1 MSGHTSVRGR
11 SMPNPSVTFG
21 ELTRDRME
29 ALLARHHVGRLAFAF
44 QNRVDIEPIHYVYSE
59 GALFGRTTYGTKLT
73 VLMHHPWVAFE
84 VDDVHGPFDW
94 LSVVVKGTVY
104 FLEPGESAQLREA
117 YEHALGVIRAVAPQ
131 AFTPDDPVPER
142 SILFRIHIHE
152 MLGRFAETGM
162 VGETRT

>member
-1 MSGHTSVRGR
+1 MSDHTLVRGR

-21 ELTRDRME
+21 DLTREGME
-29 ALLARHHVGRLAFAF
+29 ALLARHHHGRLAFAF
-44 QNRVDIEPIHYVYSE
+44 ESSVDIEPISYVFSD

-84 VDDVHGPFDW
+84 VDEVHGPFDW
-94 LSVVVKGTVY
+94 QSVVVKGTVY
-104 FLEPGESAQLREA
+104 FLESGESAQLREA
-117 YEHALGVIRAVAPQ
+117 YEHAVGVIRTIMPV

-142 SILFRIHIHE
+142 SILFRLHIHE
-152 MLGRFAETGM
+152 MLGRFAETAR

>member
-1 MSGHTSVRGR
+1 MSGHTLVRGR

-21 ELTRDRME
+21 DLTRDRME

-44 QNRVDIEPIHYVYSE
+44 QNRVDLEPIHYVFSD

-84 VDDVHGPFDW
+84 VDEVHGPFDW
-94 LSVVVKGTVY
+94 QSVVVKGTVY
-104 FLEPGESAQLREA
+104 FFQTGESEQLRGA
-117 YEHALGVIRAVAPQ
+117 YEHAVGVIRTAMPQ

-152 MLGRFAETGM
+152 MEGRFAESRP

>member
-1 MSGHTSVRGR
+1 
-11 SMPNPSVTFG
+11 
-21 ELTRDRME
+21 ME

-44 QNRVDIEPIHYVYSE
+44 QNRVDLEPIHYVFSN

-84 VDDVHGPFDW
+84 VDEVHGPFDW
-94 LSVVVKGTVY
+94 QSVVVKGTVY

-117 YEHALGVIRAVAPQ
+117 YEHAIGVIRAVAPQ

-152 MLGRFAETGM
+152 MLGRFAESGT